1 MLQIKSLVKDYGEG
15 EILVRALDHIDLTI
29 NEGEM
34 VAIIGPSG
42 SGKSTLM
49 NVLGCLDQASEGIY
63 ELDGVTV
70 GSLSENELS
79 EVRNKKIG
87 FIFQSFN
94 LLAKLTALQNVEL
107 PLIYA
112 EAGRKERKEAAI
124 KALEKV
130 SLGDRHHHRPN
141 QLSGGQKQ
149 RVAVARALVNK
160 PAILLADEPTGNLD
174 SKTSDEVMRLM
185 VDICKRNNQ
194 ALVIVT
200 HDGSVGQYADKI
212 VSVLDGE
219 VQNIV
224 VKGEKQDE
232 QA

>member
-1 MLQIKSLVKDYGEG
+1 MLAIQSLVKDYGEG
-15 EILVRALDHIDLTI
+15 DILVRALNHVDLNI

-49 NVLGCLDQASEGIY
+49 NILGCLDQATQGSY
-63 ELDGVTV
+63 TLDGVTV
-70 GSLSENELS
+70 GSLSENALS

-94 LLAKLTALQNVEL
+94 LLPKLTALQNVEL
-107 PLIYA
+107 PMIYA
-112 EAGRKERKEAAI
+112 EAGRKERKEMAM

-130 SLGDRHHHRPN
+130 GLGDRSHHRPN

-149 RVAVARALVNK
+149 RVAVARALVNT

-174 SKTSDEVMRLM
+174 SKSTEDILRLFQELHREGKT
-185 VDICKRNNQ
+185 I
-194 ALVIVT
+194 LIVT
-200 HDGSVGQYADKI
+200 HETEVADHCQRVIEIRDGKI
-212 VSVLDGE
+212 AKDYYNKE
-219 VQNIV
+219 VIQ
-224 VKGEKQDE
+224 K
-232 QA
+232 

>member
-1 MLQIKSLVKDYGEG
+1 MLEIQSLVKDYGQG
-15 EILVRALDHIDLTI
+15 EILVRALDHVDVKI

-49 NVLGCLDQASEGIY
+49 NILGCLDQATEGSY

-107 PLIYA
+107 PMIYA
-112 EAGRKERKEAAI
+112 EAGRKERKEMAQS
-124 KALEKV
+124 ALEKV
-130 SLGDRHHHRPN
+130 GLGDRGHHRPN

-149 RVAVARALVNK
+149 RVAVARALVNA

-174 SKTSDEVMRLM
+174 SKSTE
-185 VDICKRNNQ
+185 DILKLFQSLHREGKTI
-194 ALVIVT
+194 LIVT
-200 HDGSVGQYADKI
+200 HETEVADHCQRVIEIRDGKI
-212 VSVLDGE
+212 SKDYYNKE
-219 VQNIV
+219 VIT
-224 VKGEKQDE
+224 
-232 QA
+232 A

>member
-1 MLQIKSLVKDYGEG
+1 MLHIQSLVKDYGEG
-15 EILVRALDHIDLTI
+15 DIRVRALDHVDLHV

-49 NVLGCLDQASEGIY
+49 NILGCLDQATEGTY

-79 EVRNKKIG
+79 GVRNKKIG

-94 LLAKLTALQNVEL
+94 LLPKLTALQNVEL
-107 PLIYA
+107 PMIYA
-112 EAGRKERKEAAI
+112 ESGKKLRKEMAM

-130 SLGDRHHHRPN
+130 GLGDRSHHRPN

-149 RVAVARALVNK
+149 RVAVARALVNA

-174 SKTSDEVMRLM
+174 SKSTEDILRLFQELHREGKT
-185 VDICKRNNQ
+185 I
-194 ALVIVT
+194 LIVT
-200 HDGSVGQYADKI
+200 HETEVADHCQRVIEIRDGKI
-212 VSVLDGE
+212 ARDYYNQE
-219 VQNIV
+219 VIQ
-224 VKGEKQDE
+224 K
-232 QA
+232 

>member
-29 NEGEM
+29 KEGEM

-49 NVLGCLDQASEGIY
+49 NVLGCLDQATEGVY

-112 EAGRKERKEAAI
+112 EAGRKERKKLAM

-149 RVAVARALVNK
+149 RVAVARALVNT

-174 SKTSDEVMRLM
+174 SKSTQDILRLFQELHREGKT
-185 VDICKRNNQ
+185 I
-194 ALVIVT
+194 LIVT
-200 HDGSVGQYADKI
+200 HETEVADHCQRVIEIRDGKI
-212 VSVLDGE
+212 AKDYYNKE
-219 VQNIV
+219 VIQ
-224 VKGEKQDE
+224 K
-232 QA
+232 

>member
-1 MLQIKSLVKDYGEG
+1 MLEIQSLVKDYGEG
-15 EILVRALDHIDLTI
+15 DILVRALDHVDLKI
-29 NEGEM
+29 HEGEM

-49 NVLGCLDQASEGIY
+49 NILGCLDQATEGSY

-107 PLIYA
+107 PMIYA
-112 EAGRKERKEAAI
+112 EAGRKERKQLAMN
-124 KALEKV
+124 ALEKV
-130 SLGDRHHHRPN
+130 GLGDRQHHRPN

-149 RVAVARALVNK
+149 RVAVARALVNT

-174 SKTSDEVMRLM
+174 SKSTEDILRLFQELHREGKT
-185 VDICKRNNQ
+185 I
-194 ALVIVT
+194 LIVT
-200 HDGSVGQYADKI
+200 HETEVAAHCQRVIEIRDGKI
-212 VSVLDGE
+212 AEDYYNQE
-219 VQNIV
+219 VIQ
-224 VKGEKQDE
+224 K
-232 QA
+232 

>member
-1 MLQIKSLVKDYGEG
+1 MLTIQSLVKDYGEG
-15 EILVRALDHIDLTI
+15 DILVRALDHVDLNI

-49 NVLGCLDQASEGIY
+49 NILGCLDQATQGSY
-63 ELDGVTV
+63 VLDGVTV
-70 GSLSENELS
+70 GALSENELS

-107 PLIYA
+107 PMIYA
-112 EAGRKERKEAAI
+112 EAGRKERKDSAL

-130 SLGDRHHHRPN
+130 GLGDRSHHRPN

-149 RVAVARALVNK
+149 RVAVARALVNT

-174 SKTSDEVMRLM
+174 SKSTEDILRLFQELHREGKT
-185 VDICKRNNQ
+185 I
-194 ALVIVT
+194 LIVT
-200 HDGSVGQYADKI
+200 HETEVADHCQRVIEIRDGKI
-212 VSVLDGE
+212 AKDYYNKE
-219 VQNIV
+219 VIQ
-224 VKGEKQDE
+224 K
-232 QA
+232 

>member
-1 MLQIKSLVKDYGEG
+1 MLTIQSLVKDYGEG
-15 EILVRALDHIDLTI
+15 DILVRALDHVDLNI

-49 NVLGCLDQASEGIY
+49 NILGCLDQATQGSY
-63 ELDGVTV
+63 VLDGVTV
-70 GSLSENELS
+70 GALSENELS

-94 LLAKLTALQNVEL
+94 LLPKLTALQNVEL
-107 PLIYA
+107 PMIYA
-112 EAGRKERKEAAI
+112 EAGRKERKDSAL

-130 SLGDRHHHRPN
+130 GLGDRSHHRPN

-149 RVAVARALVNK
+149 RVAVARALVNT

-174 SKTSDEVMRLM
+174 SKSTEDILRLFQELHREGKT
-185 VDICKRNNQ
+185 I
-194 ALVIVT
+194 LIVT
-200 HDGSVGQYADKI
+200 HETEVADHCQRVIEIRDGKI
-212 VSVLDGE
+212 AKDYYNKE
-219 VQNIV
+219 VIQ
-224 VKGEKQDE
+224 K
-232 QA
+232 

>member
-1 MLQIKSLVKDYGEG
+1 MLEIQSLVKDYGEG
-15 EILVRALDHIDLTI
+15 EILVRALDHIDLKI

-49 NVLGCLDQASEGIY
+49 NVLGCLDQATEGIY

-70 GSLSENELS
+70 GSLSEDELS

-107 PLIYA
+107 PMVYA
-112 EAGRKERKEAAI
+112 EAGRKERKEMAMN
-124 KALEKV
+124 ALEKV

-149 RVAVARALVNK
+149 RVAVARALVNT

-174 SKTSDEVMRLM
+174 SKSTEDILRLF
-185 VDICKRNNQ
+185 Q
-194 ALVIVT
+194 ALHREGKTILIVT
-200 HDGSVGQYADKI
+200 HETEVAKHCQRVIEIRDGKI
-212 VSVLDGE
+212 SKDYYNKE
-219 VQNIV
+219 VTQ
-224 VKGEKQDE
+224 K
-232 QA
+232 

>member
-1 MLQIKSLVKDYGEG
+1 MLQIQSLVKDYGEG
-15 EILVRALDHIDLTI
+15 EILVRALDHVDLKI

-49 NVLGCLDQASEGIY
+49 NILGCLDQASEGMY
-63 ELDGVTV
+63 ELDGVRV

-94 LLAKLTALQNVEL
+94 LLSKLTALQNVEL
-107 PLIYA
+107 PMIYA
-112 EAGRKERKEAAI
+112 EAGRKERKEL
-124 KALEKV
+124 ALNALGKV
-130 SLGDRHHHRPN
+130 GLGERAHHRPN

-174 SKTSDEVMRLM
+174 SKSTEDILRLFQELHREGKT
-185 VDICKRNNQ
+185 I
-194 ALVIVT
+194 LIVT
-200 HDGSVGQYADKI
+200 HETEVADHCQRVIEIRDGKI
-212 VSVLDGE
+212 AKDYYNKE
-219 VQNIV
+219 VVQ
-224 VKGEKQDE
+224 K
-232 QA
+232 

>member
-49 NVLGCLDQASEGIY
+49 NVLGCLDQATEGVY

-112 EAGRKERKEAAI
+112 EAGRKERKDAAM

-174 SKTSDEVMRLM
+174 SKSTEDILRLFQELHREGKT
-185 VDICKRNNQ
+185 I
-194 ALVIVT
+194 LIVT
-200 HDGSVGQYADKI
+200 HETEVADHCQRVIEIRDGKI
-212 VSVLDGE
+212 AKDYYNKE
-219 VQNIV
+219 VTQ
-224 VKGEKQDE
+224 K
-232 QA
+232 

>member
-1 MLQIKSLVKDYGEG
+1 MLHIRSLVKDYGKG
-15 EILVRALDHIDLTI
+15 DIRVRALDHVDLTI

-49 NVLGCLDQASEGIY
+49 NILGCLDQATEGSY

-79 EVRNKKIG
+79 EVRNGKIG

-94 LLAKLTALQNVEL
+94 LLPKLTALQNVEL
-107 PLIYA
+107 PMVYA
-112 EAGRKERKEAAI
+112 EAGRKERKDRAMQ
-124 KALEKV
+124 ALDKV
-130 SLGDRHHHRPN
+130 GLGDRSHHRPN

-149 RVAVARALVNK
+149 RVAVARALVNT

-174 SKTSDEVMRLM
+174 SKSTEDILRLFQELHREGKT
-185 VDICKRNNQ
+185 I
-194 ALVIVT
+194 LIVT
-200 HDGSVGQYADKI
+200 HETEVASHCQRVIEIRDGKISADYYNE
-212 VSVLDGE
+212 E
-219 VQNIV
+219 VIQ
-224 VKGEKQDE
+224 K
-232 QA
+232 

>member
-1 MLQIKSLVKDYGEG
+1 MLEIQSLVKDYGEG
-15 EILVRALDHIDLTI
+15 EILVRALDHIDLKI

-49 NVLGCLDQASEGIY
+49 NILGCLDQATEGSY

-70 GSLSENELS
+70 GSLSEDELS

-107 PLIYA
+107 PMVYA
-112 EAGRKERKEAAI
+112 EAGRKERKEMAMN
-124 KALEKV
+124 ALEKV
-130 SLGDRHHHRPN
+130 GLGDRHHHRPN

-149 RVAVARALVNK
+149 RVAVARALVNT

-174 SKTSDEVMRLM
+174 SKSTEDILRLF
-185 VDICKRNNQ
+185 Q
-194 ALVIVT
+194 ALHREGKTILIVT
-200 HDGSVGQYADKI
+200 HETEVAKHCQRVIEIRDGKI
-212 VSVLDGE
+212 SKDYYNKE
-219 VQNIV
+219 VAQ
-224 VKGEKQDE
+224 K
-232 QA
+232 